1 MMYKVLV
8 VSHGKLAKGFNDA
21 VKMILGTE
29 INYLGLDDDGL
40 EIFHKRL
47 KEKIEA
53 IKNENKKVLILADL
67 FGGSPFNKSLYEA
80 STDSD
85 VKVIS
90 GINLS
95 MLIEAIMS
103 EKSNMDDVALNIVES
118 TKDSIKLGI
127 ILNNNED
134 DE

>member
-1 MMYKVLV
+1 MYKVLV

-29 INYLGLDDDGL
+29 INYLGLDDDGV

-67 FGGSPFNKSLYEA
+67 FGGSPFNKALYEA
-80 STDSD
+80 STDSN

-103 EKSNMDDVALNIVES
+103 EESNIDEVALNIVES

-127 ILNNNED
+127 ILNNNDED
-134 DE
+134 E

>member
-1 MMYKVLV
+1 MYKVLV
-8 VSHGKLAKGFNDA
+8 VSHGTLAKGFNDA
-21 VKMILGTE
+21 VKMILGSE
-29 INYLGLDDDGL
+29 INYLGLDDDGV

-67 FGGSPFNKSLYEA
+67 FGGSPFNKALYEA
-80 STDSD
+80 GNDSD

-103 EKSNMDDVALNIVES
+103 EESNIDDIALNIVES
-118 TKDSIKLGI
+118 TKDSIKPGI

>member
-1 MMYKVLV
+1 MYEVLV
-8 VSHGKLAKGFNDA
+8 VSHGTLAKGFNDA
-21 VKMILGTE
+21 VKMILGSE
-29 INYLGLDDDGL
+29 INYLGLYDDGV

-47 KEKIEA
+47 KEKIGE
-53 IKNENKKVLILADL
+53 IKSKNKKVLILADL
-67 FGGSPFNKSLYEA
+67 FGGSPFNKALYE
-80 STDSD
+80 SGNDSD

-103 EKSNMDDVALNIVES
+103 EESNIDEIALKIVES
-118 TKDSIKLGI
+118 TKDSIRPGI